1 MDTQDLEKEYKEYEV
16 TFLGLDEAA
25 CQEVGGVLS
34 SLGMQVLTTGA
45 LRQVELA
52 YPIKKHKTAVL
63 AHYQFQALPEKIKE
77 LKDQLSFKANVLR
90 FLIVTPP
97 IKKVV
102 ERPRFVPSE
111 NQFRNPTNKPVE
123 KIEERIN
130 KAAPEILS
138 NELLEQKLEEILQ

>member
-1 MDTQDLEKEYKEYEV
+1 MDTQDLDREFKEYEV

-25 CQEVGGVLS
+25 CREVGGVLAD
-34 SLGMQVLTTGA
+34 LGWQVLNTGA
-45 LRQVELA
+45 LRQVELS
-52 YPIKKHKTAVL
+52 YPIKKHKMAVL
-63 AHYQFQALPEKIKE
+63 AYFQFQALPEKINE
-77 LKDQLSFKANVLR
+77 LKDQLSLRANILR

-111 NQFRNPTNKPVE
+111 NQFRNQDVKPMEKVEERVNKP
-123 KIEERIN
+123 
-130 KAAPEILS
+130 APEILS